1 MIELAELGRNEA
13 YYLQQLLNAVQLAAF
28 YLPLAVA
35 FAMIQAI
42 TRRIFLSFGD
52 FAMFASFAAI
62 YASFDALVSGA
73 SDLAS
78 GAIGL
83 GLAVLSGG
91 ALGFAVSRLM
101 LNRALLAHSMAFMI
115 GSIGLAIFLQELMRL
130 QSGSS
135 EIWIPPLLADQH
147 LLRLSGPYPIRI
159 GLLNALS
166 VAASGLAVLVLC
178 LWLWW
183 SRFGLAWRACA
194 QQPLLASLCGVDPQ
208 HVAAVSF
215 AAAGALSGV
224 TGWTSAIVYGGANFS
239 VGLAAGFKA
248 MFASVIGGF
257 GTIRGA
263 VVGAIALAVAE
274 VAWSAAFSTAYRDVA
289 VFGFIVLVLVFRPE
303 GLLGLA
309 RREKSLETQG
319 L

>member
-1 MIELAELGRNEA
+1 MIELGHTEA
-13 YYLQQLLNAVQLAAF
+13 YFLQQALNALQLSAF
-28 YLPLAVA
+28 YLPLSVA

-52 FAMFASFAAI
+52 LAMFASFAAI
-62 YASFDALVSGA
+62 YGSFDAMVSGS
-73 SDLAS
+73 SDLTS
-78 GAIGL
+78 GAAGL
-83 GLAVLSGG
+83 GLAILCGA

-101 LNRALLAHSMAFMI
+101 LSRELLRHPMAFMI
-115 GSIGLAIFLQELMRL
+115 SSIGLAIFLQELMRL
-130 QSGSS
+130 QSGNIS
-135 EIWIPPLLADQH
+135 IWIPPLLSDQY
-147 LLRLSGPYPIRI
+147 LMRLDGSFPVRI
-159 GLLNALS
+159 GLLTSLS
-166 VAASGLAVLVLC
+166 IAVSAIAIAAVC
-178 LWLWW
+178 LWLTW

-194 QQPLLASLCGVDPQ
+194 QHPLLAAMCGIDAQ

-215 AAAGALSGV
+215 AIAGGLSGI

-239 VGLAAGFKA
+239 VGLMAGFKA

-263 VVGAIALAVAE
+263 IVGAIVLAVAE
-274 VAWSAAFSTAYRDVA
+274 VAWSAAFSTVYRDVA

-309 RREKSLETQG
+309 SREKSFETQEP
-319 L
+319 

>member
-1 MIELAELGRNEA
+1 MIELGHDQA
-13 YYLQQLLNAVQLAAF
+13 YVLQQLLNALQLAAF

-52 FAMFASFAAI
+52 LAMFGSFAAI
-62 YASFDALVSGA
+62 YASFSSMVSGA
-73 SDLAS
+73 SDFAS
-78 GAIGL
+78 GMAGL
-83 GLAVLSGG
+83 GLAIACGA
-91 ALGFAVSRLM
+91 ALGFAVSKVM
-101 LNRALLAHSMAFMI
+101 LSRDLLRHPMAFMI

-130 QSGSS
+130 QSGNAD
-135 EIWIPPLLADQH
+135 IWIPPLLSDQH
-147 LLRLSGPYPIRI
+147 FIRLGGPFPIRV
-159 GLLNALS
+159 GLLTAIS
-166 VAASGLAVLVLC
+166 IMVSGAAIAAVC
-178 LWLWW
+178 LWLTR

-194 QQPLLASLCGVDPQ
+194 QQPLLAGLCGIDAQ
-208 HVAAVSF
+208 HVAAMSF
-215 AAAGALSGV
+215 AIAGGLSGV

-239 VGLAAGFKA
+239 IGLTTGFKA

-263 VVGAIALAVAE
+263 IAGAIVLAVAE

-309 RREKSLETQG
+309 SRDRSFDNQEP
-319 L
+319 